1 MKKIILGL
9 ATLAFIA
16 CGKTTKLGENASS
29 INSAKE
35 KLDDKFGK
43 DAHYTSITI
52 TDTEHGSILAAT
64 VTENPS
70 SLKMGDWAYFQNSWK
85 QNSEI
90 TLELSEGSKAEDFMF
105 QIKDGIVDFDLLGK
119 LVEQSKEKVAKE
131 KSIDVVTE
139 LISINAPNNGDFEKM
154 RYFITT
160 IPENGGTTF
169 KFWYK
174 MDGSLENFD
183 Y

>member
-9 ATLAFIA
+9 ATLVFIA
-16 CGKTTKLGENASS
+16 CGKVIKLGENASS
-29 INSAKE
+29 VNSAKE
-35 KLDDKFGK
+35 ELNDKFGK
-43 DAHYTSITI
+43 DAYYTSISI
-52 TDTEHGSILAAT
+52 NDTEHGSILAAT

-70 SLKMGDWAYFQNSWK
+70 SLKMGGWTYFQNSWK

-90 TLELSEGSKAEDFMF
+90 TLELSEGSEVEDFMF
-105 QIKDGIVDFDLLGK
+105 QIKDGIVNFDLLGK

-139 LISINAPNNGDFEKM
+139 LISISAPNNGDFEKM
-154 RYFITT
+154 KYYITT
-160 IPENGGTTF
+160 TPESGGTIF
-169 KFWYK
+169 RFWYK
-174 MDGSLENFD
+174 MDGSLEKFD